1 MLLHSIIELSGCET
15 YNKSKVRMWRKAA
28 TKGVALPGAS
38 GATLAVP
45 FPEEKKDFFWLI
57 FGIDLSRPVTLT
69 TTSRRRVL
77 AS

>member
-45 FPEEKKDFFWLI
+45 FPEEKKDFF
-57 FGIDLSRPVTLT
+57 D
-69 TTSRRRVL
+69 
-77 AS
+77 